1 MGSLRCCCMSRPLMG
16 LGKLCSIQ
24 EDAAPEMA
32 KDKTMKAW
40 LDAESQQRR
49 WMQNKED
56 WMEEVGWW
64 RGAVRIWPGV
74 HRW

>member
-1 MGSLRCCCMSRPLMG
+1 MASLRCCCMSRPLMG
-16 LGKLCSIQ
+16 LGKLGSIQ
-24 EDAAPEMA
+24 EDGAPEMA